1 MKERNRVQIG
11 ALKMKDVS
19 LALTLLMFNKTQEQA
34 KDRHRASFDAQ
45 GHKAR
50 ERQGKA
56 MHKIFTKGN
65 NLFIFPD
72 MEQL

>member
-1 MKERNRVQIG
+1 MKERNREQIG

-34 KDRHRASFDAQ
+34 KERLSTLRATRQ
-45 GHKAR
+45 
-50 ERQGKA
+50 ERDGKA